1 VKRIKRYK
9 EFLENA
15 VATASASAGMGAVT
29 AAQPGAVAGTS
40 GIEGSGDIGFTFKKE
55 KRKKGDPSQ
64 VTDLRD
70 LKDVKTNKVE
80 DIKESYRLTEEE
92 NSLVED
98 CLSELIDMDFEINK
112 VNTDSEDQEYD
123 IDDDT
128 QGNFKSQEIRISLF
142 KQVEKLWRGNLQ
154 LRYSFDKNEVYKK
167 NISTLR
173 PNRELEDYESKI
185 VDVAEEAS
193 YKLINH
199 LEYTSGDL
207 MVEFLVAGS
216 AMPYGKLRDI
226 SVNIHIILR
235 RNFYP
240 VDEKNLQENIQRIK
254 SMMEIN
260 ESKDDK
266 KMEKYI
272 ISGKKFKNKYATDF
286 NGKVAK
292 VFYTQNLNI
301 GSNLGK
307 GSYWNVTQDSLDI
320 YSGERDEEL
329 DSKYGDY
336 VKDIVYK
343 EIDDNLRIFVKD
355 EIADELWDNEKLY
368 NKIKNISDGIYDPVF
383 DDYGLLL
390 F

>member
-40 GIEGSGDIGFTFKKE
+40 GTEGSGDIGFTFKKE

-216 AMPYGKLRDI
+216 AMPYGKLRH
-226 SVNIHIILR
+226 VNVNVHIILR

-240 VDEKNLQENIQRIK
+240 VDEAYNNEQEF
-254 SMMEIN
+254 IN
-260 ESKDDK
+260 D
-266 KMEKYI
+266 I
-272 ISGKKFKNKYATDF
+272 IDKFKGYNIRPLVLNQILDF
-286 NGKVAK
+286 YNDQIIDDYNNGKQPTEFVDMIIK
-292 VFYTQNLNI
+292 DMEL
-301 GSNLGK
+301 GSGGYMSQVV
-307 GSYWNVTQDSLDI
+307 GSKAWNNRVI
-320 YSGERDEEL
+320 
-329 DSKYGDY
+329 KYH
-336 VKDIVYK
+336 
-343 EIDDNLRIFVKD
+343 
-355 EIADELWDNEKLY
+355 
-368 NKIKNISDGIYDPVF
+368 
-383 DDYGLLL
+383 
-390 F
+390 